1 MCHLVLYFPKIYY
14 SGEEGA
20 LITFVYIQIR
30 HPSHSSPS
38 VFVNTFKGQG
48 YCGWGVNRTGQRLK
62 TTPARFFFRCG
73 LSFFRGGGRAGG
85 AFFFRKLPLPIWF
98 AGWPPFGNTGGGGG
112 RELAPFRQILESTLQ
127 IELLKYYCRLMKY
140 GDCTVNRWY

>member
-1 MCHLVLYFPKIYY
+1 MCHLVLYFPKIYH

-38 VFVNTFKGQG
+38 VKVIVVGGEQ
-48 YCGWGVNRTGQRLK
+48 NR
-62 TTPARFFFRCG
+62 PAPKDNPCSIF

-85 AFFFRKLPLPIWF
+85 AFFFRKLPLPI
-98 AGWPPFGNTGGGGG
+98 
-112 RELAPFRQILESTLQ
+112 
-127 IELLKYYCRLMKY
+127 
-140 GDCTVNRWY
+140 

>member
-1 MCHLVLYFPKIYY
+1 MCHLVLYFPKIYH

-38 VFVNTFKGQG
+38 VFDKLSNTFEGQG

-73 LSFFRGGGRAGG
+73 LSFFRGGRAGG
-85 AFFFRKLPLPIWF
+85 AFFLENNHYPFDLQVGPLL
-98 AGWPPFGNTGGGGG
+98 GTQGEGGGERVG
-112 RELAPFRQILESTLQ
+112 PF
-127 IELLKYYCRLMKY
+127 
-140 GDCTVNRWY
+140 

>member
-1 MCHLVLYFPKIYY
+1 MCHLVLYFPKIYH

-38 VFVNTFKGQG
+38 VFVQHF
-48 YCGWGVNRTGQRLK
+48 WRPRLLWLGVNRTGQRLK

-73 LSFFRGGGRAGG
+73 LSFFRGGRAGG
-85 AFFFRKLPLPIWF
+85 AFFLKITITHLICRL
-98 AGWPPFGNTGGGGG
+98 APFWEHRGRGG
-112 RELAPFRQILESTLQ
+112 RELAPSRQILESNLQ